1 MRVCGLAD
9 GICNVWLFLLKKN
22 SILEGISVWIEFFV
36 IFILCSDSTRGYNV
50 QDEIGGHDGIDIKAG
65 HDGEG
70 IVMV

>member
-1 MRVCGLAD
+1 MGFVM
-9 GICNVWLFLLKKN
+9 LKKN
-22 SILEGISVWIEFFV
+22 SLLEGISVWIELFV

-50 QDEIGGHDGIDIKAG
+50 RDEIGGDDGIDIKAG